1 MTYKAKHPAAF
12 INVIHEEGTK
22 EDAVLWLQK
31 IWDEYMELNIRITKL
46 EELVRSL
53 DTENT

>member
-31 IWDEYMELNIRITKL
+31 IWDEYMELDIRITKV